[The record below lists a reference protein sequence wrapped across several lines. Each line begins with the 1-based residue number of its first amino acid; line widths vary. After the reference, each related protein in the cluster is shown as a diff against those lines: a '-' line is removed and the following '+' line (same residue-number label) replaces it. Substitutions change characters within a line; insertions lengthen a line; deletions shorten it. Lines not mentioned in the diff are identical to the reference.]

1 MTKKPVPSASAVP
14 TRLALFGPPPL
25 LEGEDSAAY
34 DELLALVSGS
44 MKPADVLDEIWVRD
58 LVDLIWETFRWR
70 RLKTKLIAA
79 TTYKGV
85 KAVLEPMIG
94 WLSATPIAEGW
105 ARHDAKAIKEVTE
118 QLASANLSMDAV
130 MAQTLVA
137 NLTDIERI
145 DRMTMNAEARRA
157 AVMREV
163 ERHRT
168 PRRVGDEIEVS
179 QFKEITAPQ
188 ITNRIVA

>member
-1 MTKKPVPSASAVP
+1 MEV
-14 TRLALFGPPPL
+14 LA
-25 LEGEDSAAY
+25 
-34 DELLALVSGS
+34 
-44 MKPADVLDEIWVRD
+44 R
-58 LVDLIWETFRWR
+58 
-70 RLKTKLIAA
+70 
-79 TTYKGV
+79 
-85 KAVLEPMIG
+85 
-94 WLSATPIAEGW
+94 
-105 ARHDAKAIKEVTE
+105 
-118 QLASANLSMDAV
+118 NAV

>member
-1 MTKKPVPSASAVP
+1 
-14 TRLALFGPPPL
+14 
-25 LEGEDSAAY
+25 
-34 DELLALVSGS
+34 

-85 KAVLEPMIG
+85 EAVLEPMIG
-94 WLSATPIAEGW
+94 WPAAHPIAEGW
-105 ARHDAKAIKEVTE
+105 ARGDADASKKVNE

-163 ERHRT
+163 ERHRA
-168 PRRVGDEIEVS
+168 PRRVSDEIEES

-188 ITNRIVA
+188 ITNRKVA